1 MLTTI
6 LFDLDGTLLPFAQD
20 DFIRCYF
27 KALAGRL
34 APMGYESKK
43 LTDAIWKG
51 TAAMIANDGQ
61 ATNRQAFWACFTQEM
76 GIEALA
82 LEGLFND
89 FYARDF
95 NEAKRCLQAEPDHG
109 PLLQG
114 LREKGYGLVLA
125 TNPIFPLVAVESRL
139 GWVGLKAGDFDFITT
154 YENSRRSKPNPGY
167 YLDILQ
173 QTGRDAGS
181 CLMIGNNPVDD
192 AAAQKAGI
200 QVYLVTDCLENPQGL
215 PIDGYSHGSFQ
226 ELQSFLEGLPALYAQ
241 LAQVDPD
248 AAGSI
253 HPNDEK
259 RIIRALEVFLSTGK
273 PLSQH
278 DRESRALP
286 NRYTPLTIV
295 LNFAQ
300 RPHLWER
307 IDRRVDQMM
316 AQGLEGEVRALLESG
331 IPPDCTAMQAIG
343 YKELA
348 AAIRSGLPVQSGAEE
363 VKLRSRQ
370 YAKRQLT
377 WFRRNRDAR
386 WFEWEKIPDFSAA
399 LSFSTEL
406 IREAGLQ

>member
-1 MLTTI
+1 MKPNI
-6 LFDLDGTLLPFAQD
+6 LVICGPTASG
-20 DFIRCYF
+20 
-27 KALAGRL
+27 KTALAAEL
-34 APMGYESKK
+34 ALRFGGEVVSADSMQVYRRM
-43 LTDAIWKG
+43 DIG
-51 TAAMIANDGQ
+51 TAKPTRSEQRGVPHHMIDVAEPEENYSVARYVADAVPIVDGIL
-61 ATNRQAFWACFTQEM
+61 ARGKLPIVAGGTGLYIDHLVAGRQFAPFQPDS
-76 GIEALA
+76 
-82 LEGLFND
+82 GL
-89 FYARDF
+89 RPQ
-95 NEAKRCLQAEPDHG
+95 LQARAS
-109 PLLQG
+109 Q
-114 LREKGYGLVLA
+114 
-125 TNPIFPLVAVESRL
+125 
-139 GWVGLKAGDFDFITT
+139 
-154 YENSRRSKPNPGY
+154 
-167 YLDILQ
+167 
-173 QTGRDAGS
+173 
-181 CLMIGNNPVDD
+181 
-192 AAAQKAGI
+192 
-200 QVYLVTDCLENPQGL
+200 
-215 PIDGYSHGSFQ
+215 
-226 ELQSFLEGLPALYAQ
+226 EGLPALYAQ

-286 NRYTPLTIV
+286 SRYTPLTIA

-377 WFRRNRDAR
+377 WFRRNKEAN
-386 WFEWEKIPDFSAA
+386 WFNWEKIPDISAA
-399 LSFSTEL
+399 AAFSTEL
-406 IREAGLQ
+406 VKASGLQ

>member
-1 MLTTI
+1 MKPNI
-6 LFDLDGTLLPFAQD
+6 LVICGPTASG
-20 DFIRCYF
+20 
-27 KALAGRL
+27 KTALAAEL
-34 APMGYESKK
+34 ALRFGGEVVSADSMQVYRRM
-43 LTDAIWKG
+43 DIG
-51 TAAMIANDGQ
+51 TAKPTRSEQRGVPHHMIDVAEPEENYSVARYVADAVPIVDGIL
-61 ATNRQAFWACFTQEM
+61 ARGKLPIIAGGTGLYIDHLVAGRQFAPFQPDS
-76 GIEALA
+76 
-82 LEGLFND
+82 GL
-89 FYARDF
+89 RPQ
-95 NEAKRCLQAEPDHG
+95 LQARA
-109 PLLQG
+109 
-114 LREKGYGLVLA
+114 RE
-125 TNPIFPLVAVESRL
+125 
-139 GWVGLKAGDFDFITT
+139 
-154 YENSRRSKPNPGY
+154 
-167 YLDILQ
+167 
-173 QTGRDAGS
+173 
-181 CLMIGNNPVDD
+181 
-192 AAAQKAGI
+192 
-200 QVYLVTDCLENPQGL
+200 
-215 PIDGYSHGSFQ
+215 
-226 ELQSFLEGLPALYAQ
+226 EGLPALYAQ

-286 NRYTPLTIV
+286 SRYTPLTIV

-377 WFRRNRDAR
+377 WFRRSRDAR